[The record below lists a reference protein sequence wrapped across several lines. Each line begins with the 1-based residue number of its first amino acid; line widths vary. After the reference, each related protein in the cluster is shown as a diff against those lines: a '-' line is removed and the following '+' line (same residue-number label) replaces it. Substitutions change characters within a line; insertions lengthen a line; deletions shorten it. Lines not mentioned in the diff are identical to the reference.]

1 MYLCTYSDFPCCSI
15 LILFHCGLI
24 KYKTLF
30 GFLET
35 HLRPRMG
42 PISCVSVFCL
52 CERLPVYHML
62 MKTNGAHE
70 DQKKVSHPLEPEL
83 QMV

>member
-1 MYLCTYSDFPCCSI
+1 MSSCTYAGFSCCSI

-52 CERLPVYHML
+52 CVPHAHEDH
-62 MKTNGAHE
+62 GAHE
-70 DQKKVSHPLEPEL
+70 DRKKVSHPLKPEL